1 MDGAP
6 TRMDGTRVEGTRVDG
21 AMIGF
26 LAGFEE
32 GRPLVSF
39 GGAAMPARS
48 LAALDAGMVGA
59 EVAVLFEE
67 GDPDRALIVG
77 RLVEP
82 SPTAAGIVRDGERV
96 RVTARERIEL
106 RVGKASII
114 LEKDG
119 RITIRGSYVTS
130 HASAT
135 NRVRGGSVHLN

>member
-1 MDGAP
+1 MDGEPA
-6 TRMDGTRVEGTRVDG
+6 RMDEARVEATRVEGV
-21 AMIGF
+21 MIGL
-26 LAGFEE
+26 LAGFEA
-32 GRPLVSF
+32 GRPLVTF
-39 GGAAMPARS
+39 AGATMPARS
-48 LAALDAGMVGA
+48 LAALDAAMVGA

-67 GDPDRALIVG
+67 GDPTRALIVG

-82 SPTAAGIVRDGERV
+82 SPAAPAILRDGERV

-135 NRVRGGSVHLN
+135 NRVRGGSVQLN

>member
-6 TRMDGTRVEGTRVDG
+6 VRIDGV
-21 AMIGF
+21 MIGL
-26 LAGFEE
+26 LAGFED

-39 GGAAMPARS
+39 GDAAMPARS
-48 LAALDAGMVGA
+48 LAPLDTAMVGT

-67 GDPDRALIVG
+67 GDPTRALIVG
-77 RLVEP
+77 RLIEP
-82 SPTAAGIVRDGERV
+82 ASAPVVLRDGARV
-96 RVTARERIEL
+96 RVTATERMEL

-135 NRVRGGSVHLN
+135 NRVRGGSVQLN